1 MAILVVGAAFSSSS
15 CGGDGVHWAAF
26 HEALNNVDSAAS
38 LCGEYWTT
46 IEGSRCSIFILDF
59 SQDPNSRNTERA
71 DASRQPHPDDSQNHN
86 LTPDGRDET
95 EQPERGQ
102 LN

>member
-1 MAILVVGAAFSSSS
+1 MQWL
-15 CGGDGVHWAAF
+15 AAF
-26 HEALNNVDSAAS
+26 HGALNNVHSAAS
-38 LCGEYWTT
+38 LRCT
-46 IEGSRCSIFILDF
+46 IVADTLEGSRCSIFIFGLLARPEL
-59 SQDPNSRNTERA
+59 SQHRTELTERA